1 MPSKLATYGAVA
13 AVAAAA
19 LYQLVLRD
27 FLSVVV
33 GVGRTMQPL
42 EDFPYTCRRLKHEQ
56 LEACEDLWLDDEGR
70 RLYLSCTGANHR
82 LAWNPGRVHSGP

>member
-1 MPSKLATYGAVA
+1 MPSKLATYS

-56 LEACEDLWLDDEGR
+56 PEACEDLWLDDEGR
-70 RLYLSCTGANHR
+70 RLYLSYTGTNHR
-82 LAWNPGRVHSGP
+82 LA